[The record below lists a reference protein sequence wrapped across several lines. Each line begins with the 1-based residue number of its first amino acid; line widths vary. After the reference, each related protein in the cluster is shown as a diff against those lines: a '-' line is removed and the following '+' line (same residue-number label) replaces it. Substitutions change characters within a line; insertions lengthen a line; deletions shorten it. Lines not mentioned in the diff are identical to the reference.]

1 MYNYYIKVGIS
12 FGMFFF
18 DVNDL
23 DVFLIYI
30 YSIGCFEFDIE
41 KNIGEF
47 ILVVDYD
54 FDKFINLF
62 NVMCVVMVLDGDFI
76 GIVNVVIIINDVNDN
91 VLFFGFLLYIFYVF

>member
-30 YSIGCFEFDIE
+30 YSIGCLEFDIE

-47 ILVVDYD
+47 ILVVEYD

-76 GIVNVVIIINDVNDN
+76 GIVIVVIIINDVNDN